1 MLAVVAGL
9 WATAAIPDLRRLQPR
24 RSLRRVVGVTR
35 PRAPGEVPVNDFAQF
50 YAAQFHGITLQLFAY
65 TGDLPLAQDIAQEA
79 FTRAVIRWERVG
91 DYDDPAAWV
100 RRVAFNLAASRW
112 RHFRIASAYLRRQRE
127 EHVEGPSPDRV
138 ALARALATLPDR
150 HRRAVILYYLADLSV
165 ADIARQENVS
175 ANTVKSWLHRGRAQ
189 LAAQLGDQWEV
200 RS

>member
-1 MLAVVAGL
+1 M
-9 WATAAIPDLRRLQPR
+9 
-24 RSLRRVVGVTR
+24 
-35 PRAPGEVPVNDFAQF
+35 NDFAQF
-50 YAAQFHGITLQLFAY
+50 YAAQFHGITLQVFAY

-79 FTRAVIRWERVG
+79 FTRAVIRWERVRS
-91 DYDDPAAWV
+91 YDDPAAWV

-112 RHFRIASAYLRRQRE
+112 RHLRVASAYLKRQRA

-150 HRRAVILYYLADLSV
+150 HRRAVILHYLADLSV

-189 LAAQLGDQWEV
+189 LAAELGDQREV